1 MTIVTNVLEGI
12 RVVEVAE
19 YVLVPAAAAVLA
31 DWGAQVIK
39 VEHAERGD
47 VVRSTTSWG
56 VQPGIDGFTY
66 VWEAFN
72 RGKRSIGLDLTKP
85 EAREL
90 LEELICRADV
100 FLTNLLPR
108 SREKLGIR
116 AEDIH
121 RINPRCIYG
130 SGSAYGPK
138 GPEAEKGGFDGVTYW
153 LRTGAGLSAMPD
165 PDGELIPLPAPAF
178 GDSQTGM
185 ALAGGIV
192 GALFHR
198 ERTGEAPAVDVSLLA
213 GGMWAMQAALVGA
226 NLKKVEMLKNADRAT
241 ASSPLVNHYRTADN
255 RFIALAMLQGDR
267 YWANLCRLIGRPA
280 LACDPRFS
288 TVAVRDKHNQECI
301 RELDAVFIEH
311 PLDYWAELLSQQDG
325 QWSAVEPVSA
335 LNTDEQVLA
344 NGYLQTIDY
353 GSGRSIKLVTSP
365 VMFDGASPKLSPAP
379 ALGADTEMVLG
390 EDLQLSWERIF
401 ELKELGAIN

>member
-1 MTIVTNVLEGI
+1 MTKVLEGI

-56 VQPGIDGFTY
+56 VEPGINGFTY

-85 EAREL
+85 DAREIL
-90 LEELICRADV
+90 AELIRGADV

-108 SREKLGIR
+108 SRAKLGIDVEHIR
-116 AEDIH
+116 A
-121 RINPRCIYG
+121 INPRCIYG
-130 SGSAYGPK
+130 RGTAYGPK
-138 GPEAEKGGFDGVTYW
+138 GPEAAKGGFDGVTYW

-165 PDGELIPLPAPAF
+165 PQGELVPLPAPAF

-185 ALAGGIV
+185 AMAGGLV

-198 ERTGEAPAVDVSLLA
+198 ERTGEAPVVDCSLLA

-226 NLKKVEMLKNADRAT
+226 NLKKVDMLYNADRST
-241 ASSPLVNHYRTADN
+241 SSSPLTNHYRTSDN

-267 YWANLCRLIGRPA
+267 YWGDFCRLAGRPD
-280 LACDPRFS
+280 LADDPRFA
-288 TVAVRDKHNQECI
+288 TVPLRAENNRECI
-301 RELDAVFIEH
+301 RELDAMFAEH
-311 PLDYWAELLSQQDG
+311 PLAYWADLLSKQDG
-325 QWSAVEPVSA
+325 QWAIVEPA
-335 LNTDEQVLA
+335 GAMNTDPQAIA
-344 NGYLQTIDY
+344 NGYIQNVDY
-353 GSGRSIKLVTSP
+353 GSGRNINLVSSP
-365 VMFDGASPKLSPAP
+365 VMFDEQAPELEPAP
-379 ALGADTEMVLG
+379 GLGADTEMVLN
-390 EDLQLSWERIF
+390 EDLGISWERIF
-401 ELKELGAIN
+401 ELKKLGAIN